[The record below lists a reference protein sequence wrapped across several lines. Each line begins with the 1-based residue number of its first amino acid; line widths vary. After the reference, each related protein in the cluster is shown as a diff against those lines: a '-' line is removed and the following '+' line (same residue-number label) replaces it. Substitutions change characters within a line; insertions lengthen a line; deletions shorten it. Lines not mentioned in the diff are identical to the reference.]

1 MLIQTIFSLA
11 CSSRKTYILT
21 MVSVG
26 CLFVD
31 KFINLCKIL
40 TPGGSVL
47 ALKILQEVLEDT
59 FCKKLTPGGSV
70 PDLKILPSLIYFV
83 LNHSLPQSFSKQFS

>member
-1 MLIQTIFSLA
+1 MLIQTIFSPG
-11 CSSRKTYILT
+11 CSSRATYILT

-31 KFINLCKIL
+31 RLINLSKIL

-47 ALKILQEVLEDT
+47 ALKIL
-59 FCKKLTPGGSV
+59 
-70 PDLKILPSLIYFV
+70 PSLIYFM
-83 LNHSLPQSFSKQFS
+83 LSYSLPRSLSKQFS